1 MRTNSRRNH
10 EQGIVILVVA
20 VFLLFVVGAMAALAI
35 DVVTFYTARSEAQL
49 AADGAAL
56 AGARVLAN
64 SGLTSAADPLG
75 AEALATTIATQ
86 VAANNQV
93 GGRLLNPTEVVVTFN
108 DGATTFTTDPHV
120 TVRVQRTDLPTFFA
134 RIWGSKQVTVAAA
147 ATAETYNPS
156 GAYALTGA
164 TIPVAPICVKPWLLP
179 NIDPTSPNGAP
190 TPIFD
195 PDKGTISNPG
205 LVGWASPNG
214 ALSIRLHAR
223 CTTPCGAG
231 NLTTVKWQ
239 YYQGDETSF
248 PHPTQALPACAPPLV
263 TDFQKSIA
271 GCVQTPIVCGTVNSQ
286 VNINTVDNAN
296 RDTDAA
302 AAVDCLTH
310 TSSNNGDTI
319 AAALA
324 PPVPFEFI
332 AGADN
337 PIPGLDGNDVMVSD
351 SLVTV
356 PVFDS
361 RPWSSGT
368 DVTSPVTVI
377 GFVQLFLNPTG
388 AAVRTTGPNAYN
400 IGTKIINI
408 AGCGT
413 LASGQP
419 ILGNGASPVPVRLIS
434 PP

>member
-1 MRTNSRRNH
+1 
-10 EQGIVILVVA
+10 VVA

-64 SGLTSAADPLG
+64 SGLTSAADPFD

-86 VAANNQV
+86 VAAQNHV
-93 GGRLLNPTEVVVTFN
+93 GGRGLNPASEVFVTFN
-108 DGATTFTTDPHV
+108 DGATTFATNPQV

-134 RIWGSKQVTVAAA
+134 RIWGSKQVTVAAS
-147 ATAETYNPS
+147 ATAEAYNPS
-156 GAYALTGA
+156 GAYALSGA

-190 TPIFD
+190 TNIFD
-195 PDKGTISNPG
+195 PDTGAISNLG
-205 LVGWASPNG
+205 LLGWASPNG
-214 ALSIRLHAR
+214 AGSIRLHAR
-223 CTTPCGAG
+223 CTAPCGAG
-231 NLTTVKWQ
+231 NLTPVKWQ

-263 TDFQKSIA
+263 TDFQESIA
-271 GCVQTPIVCGTVNSQ
+271 GCVQTPIVCGSPVNSQ

-296 RDTDAA
+296 RDTEAA

-310 TSSNNGDTI
+310 TSTNNGDTI

-368 DVTSPVTVI
+368 DVTSPVIII

-388 AAVRTTGPNAYN
+388 AAVGTTGPNAYH
-400 IGTKIINI
+400 IRTKIINI